1 MPIPEIR
8 MNAIPT
14 VSCAACGGDI
24 RAGAAY
30 CPQCGKRRPPAA
42 PAPLPTEGKDKKI
55 AVGKPRW
62 VFIVAA
68 LGVAFA
74 GYLFIENL
82 PGGDHPVIALQPG
95 LEVEPAAA
103 GEHADQVPVT
113 ATVEGDRITIP
124 VGDVRAKRIVE
135 FEYSDGTVTV
145 PLLAFITGEGK
156 LVTAYRMCEPCNS
169 KKFSID
175 GDRLS
180 CGNCETQW
188 SLNTLEGL
196 QGTCQ
201 KYAPE
206 PFPSRIEG
214 DLVVMSVAQVKK
226 WQIRL

>member
-1 MPIPEIR
+1 
-8 MNAIPT
+8 MNVPASSP
-14 VSCAACGGDI
+14 CAACGGEM
-24 RAGAAY
+24 RQGVGFCPHCGAKRSAN
-30 CPQCGKRRPPAA
+30 PGGSRGK
-42 PAPLPTEGKDKKI
+42 
-55 AVGKPRW
+55 AVPGKPVW
-62 VFIVAA
+62 LIVLA
-68 LGVAFA
+68 LGTVGFFS
-74 GYLFIENL
+74 YLFVDHL

-95 LEVEPAAA
+95 VSVSAS
-103 GEHADQVPVT
+103 GNHADQVAVVPRT
-113 ATVEGDRITIP
+113 EGDNLTIP
-124 VGDVRAKRIVE
+124 LSSVRENRIVE

-145 PLLAFITGEGK
+145 PLLAFVTGEGK
-156 LVTAYRMCEPCNS
+156 LVTSYRMCEPCNS

-201 KYAPE
+201 KYPPE

-214 DLVVMSVAQVKK
+214 DVVVMSIAQIKN

>member
-1 MPIPEIR
+1 MNTIPAVPCDR
-8 MNAIPT
+8 
-14 VSCAACGGDI
+14 CGAVL
-24 RAGAAY
+24 RSGAAF
-30 CPQCGKRRPPAA
+30 CPKCGKRRAAVPPAHA
-42 PAPLPTEGKDKKI
+42 PAEGKDKQI
-55 AVGKPRW
+55 AAGKPRW
-62 VFIVAA
+62 VYLVAA
-68 LGVAFA
+68 LGAAFA
-74 GYLFIENL
+74 IYLFIDNL

-95 LEVEPAAA
+95 VEADLASD
-103 GEHADQVPVT
+103 GGHADQVGIA

-124 VGDVRAKRIVE
+124 VGEVRAKRIVE

-169 KKFSID
+169 RKFSID

-214 DLVVMSVAQVKK
+214 DRVVMSVAQVKK

>member
-1 MPIPEIR
+1 MKINPVNSCEGCGGEIR
-8 MNAIPT
+8 T
-14 VSCAACGGDI
+14 
-24 RAGAAY
+24 GAAF
-30 CPQCGKRRPPAA
+30 CPKCGKRRASPA
-42 PAPLPTEGKDKKI
+42 PAPATGKDKKI
-55 AVGKPRW
+55 VAVKPRW
-62 VFIVAA
+62 VFIIAA
-68 LGVAFA
+68 FAVAFA
-74 GYLFIENL
+74 GYLFMENL
-82 PGGDHPVIALQPG
+82 PGGDHPVIALQP
-95 LEVEPAAA
+95 EVESDP
-103 GEHADQVPVT
+103 GVTGDHANQVPVT
-113 ATVEGDRITIP
+113 ASIDGDQITIP
-124 VGDVRAKRIVE
+124 LRDVRAKRIVE
-135 FEYSDGTVTV
+135 FEYTDGTVTV

-214 DLVVMSVAQVKK
+214 DLVIMSIAQVKK

>member
-1 MPIPEIR
+1 MNTIPAVPCDRCGAEIR
-8 MNAIPT
+8 
-14 VSCAACGGDI
+14 S
-24 RAGAAY
+24 GAAF
-30 CPQCGKRRPPAA
+30 CPKCGKGRATAPPPPS
-42 PAPLPTEGKDKKI
+42 PADGKDKKI
-55 AVGKPRW
+55 VAGKPRW
-62 VFIVAA
+62 VFLIAA
-68 LGVAFA
+68 LGAVFA
-74 GYLFIENL
+74 IYIFVDNL

-95 LEVEPAAA
+95 VELAADA
-103 GEHADQVPVT
+103 GDHADQVPVR
-113 ATVEGDRITIP
+113 ASVEGDRITIP
-124 VGDVRAKRIVE
+124 LADVRAKRIVE
-135 FEYSDGTVTV
+135 FEYTDGTVTV

-214 DLVVMSVAQVKK
+214 DLVVMSVEQVKK